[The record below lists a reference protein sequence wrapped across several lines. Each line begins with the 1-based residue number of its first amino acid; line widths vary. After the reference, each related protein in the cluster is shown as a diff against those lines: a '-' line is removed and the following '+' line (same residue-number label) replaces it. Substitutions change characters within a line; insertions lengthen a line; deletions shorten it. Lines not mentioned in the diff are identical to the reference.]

1 MQPTEYWLNATQQ
14 HDAGRRLAP
23 EEVQD
28 LARELR
34 AEWLARELDAT
45 ANEVKQ
51 VLERDPGLESVLHP
65 AALDEERI
73 GIRVGEPVREELCN
87 ELEELRRDG
96 PPHPPHSQ

>member
-1 MQPTEYWLNATQQ
+1 MQPTEYWPNSTQ

-28 LARELR
+28 PTRELR

-45 ANEVKQ
+45 AGEVKQ
-51 VLERDPGLESVLHP
+51 ILERAPGLESVLHP

-73 GIRVGEPVREELCN
+73 GIRVDEPVREELRN
-87 ELEELRRDG
+87 ELEEMRRDSL
-96 PPHPPHSQ
+96 PHPSHSQ